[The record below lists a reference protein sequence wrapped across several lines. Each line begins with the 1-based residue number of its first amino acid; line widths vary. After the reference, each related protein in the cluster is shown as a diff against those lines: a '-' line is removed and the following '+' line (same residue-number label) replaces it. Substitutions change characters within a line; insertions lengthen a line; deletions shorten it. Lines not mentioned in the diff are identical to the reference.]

1 MYTQVDDSGITA
13 PETFGLL
20 PAPNGRISSFVQSLA
35 VNVVLAVL
43 FACLTL
49 TQVHEVSML
58 HYVNTELVLPSHIPP
73 PPRRIR
79 IPTPRPIAQVLP
91 KLEIRRPRLPLQE
104 PETVRLST
112 PPMPLIAAP
121 PARVVVPAPALAI
134 KTGGFGD
141 PAGVVPNPNANRPAT
156 IAAIGSF
163 ENAPGASKGAG
174 GGSSTNGVAGGRGTI
189 ATGGFGGNGTAPN
202 TAAAVK
208 PAQERFTPP
217 RVLSE
222 PRPQYTEEAK
232 QLKIQGEVTLQV
244 RFGIEGKVEVLR
256 VVTGLGHGLDEEATR
271 VAERIQFKP
280 AEKNGKPAD
289 NITYIHILFQL
300 A

>member
-1 MYTQVDDSGITA
+1 MYTQVDNGITA
-13 PETFGLL
+13 PETLGLL
-20 PAPNGRISSFVQSLA
+20 PAPDGRLSSFVQSLA
-35 VNVVLAVL
+35 VNIGLSAL
-43 FACLTL
+43 FVCLTL
-49 TQVHEVSML
+49 TQIHKVSIPN
-58 HYVNTELVLPSHIPP
+58 YVNTELVFPSHIPP
-73 PPRRIR
+73 PHPRIR
-79 IPTPRPIAQVLP
+79 IPTPRPP
-91 KLEIRRPRLPLQE
+91 KLEIPRPMLSLQE

-112 PPMPLIAAP
+112 PPMPLIEAP
-121 PARVVVPAPALAI
+121 PARVVAPVPALAI

-141 PAGVVPNPNANRPAT
+141 PLGVVPNPNASRPAT

-163 ENAPGASKGAG
+163 ENAPGASKG
-174 GGSSTNGVAGGRGTI
+174 SGVTGGRGTI
-189 ATGGFGGNGTAPN
+189 ATGSFGGNG
-202 TAAAVK
+202 AARNVVAEMK
-208 PAQERFTPP
+208 PTQEQFTPP
-217 RVLSE
+217 RVLAE

-244 RFGIEGKVEVLR
+244 RFGNDGKVEVLR

>member
-1 MYTQVDDSGITA
+1 MYTQVDNSDITP

-20 PAPNGRISSFVQSLA
+20 PAPDGRLSSFVQSLA
-35 VNVVLAVL
+35 INVGLAAL
-43 FACLTL
+43 FVCLTL
-49 TQVHEVSML
+49 TQVHKVSML
-58 HYVNTELVLPSHIPP
+58 HYVNTELVFPRHIPP
-73 PPRRIR
+73 PPPRIR
-79 IPTPRPIAQVLP
+79 IPMSRPIVQVP
-91 KLEIRRPRLPLQE
+91 PRLEIPRPRLPLQE

-156 IAAIGSF
+156 IAATGSF
-163 ENAPGASKGAG
+163 ENAPGANKGAG
-174 GGSSTNGVAGGRGTI
+174 GGSTNGVTGGRGAI
-189 ATGGFGGNGTAPN
+189 ATGSFGGNGTAPSA
-202 TAAAVK
+202 AAAVK
-208 PAQERFTPP
+208 SPQERFTPP

-244 RFGIEGKVEVLR
+244 RFGIDGKVEVLR

-271 VAERIQFKP
+271 IAERIQFNP

-289 NITYIHILFQL
+289 DVTYIHILFQL

>member
-1 MYTQVDDSGITA
+1 MYTQVDNGITA

-20 PAPNGRISSFVQSLA
+20 PAPDGRQSSFVQSLA
-35 VNVVLAVL
+35 VNVGLAAL

-49 TQVHEVSML
+49 TQVHQVSIPN
-58 HYVNTELVLPSHIPP
+58 HVNTELVFPSHIPP
-73 PPRRIR
+73 PTPHIR
-79 IPTPRPIAQVLP
+79 IPTPRPP
-91 KLEIRRPRLPLQE
+91 KLEISRPMLPLQE
-104 PETVRLST
+104 PETVRLNT

-121 PARVVVPAPALAI
+121 PARVVAPAQQP

-141 PAGVVPNPNANRPAT
+141 PAGVAPNPNASRPAT

-163 ENAPGASKGAG
+163 ENAPGASR
-174 GGSSTNGVAGGRGTI
+174 GSDVTGGRGTI
-189 ATGGFGGNGTAPN
+189 ATGSFGGIG
-202 TAAAVK
+202 AALNFVAEMK
-208 PAQERFTPP
+208 PTQEQFTPP
-217 RVLSE
+217 RVLAE

-244 RFGIEGKVEVLR
+244 RFGNDGKVEVLR